1 MPESTGQILLG
12 CVEQALCGGCDP
24 LYPAISV
31 SCNGTLAK
39 WRDKFQVLDF
49 RVNDPGLQQHRD
61 KVESLLAKAA
71 SLEIQAIVTLPE
83 VLTAIL
89 EPPPPPP
96 VRPEEPQRSFD
107 RRGPALRPAIP
118 EKKPVEKKVDLG
130 KLAAFKS
137 CMFAIPRTVTNSAT
151 YHHLTPDECFPI
163 MELAARHG
171 VRHVI
176 VPTSEPGLFLDPQAG
191 EEFTAVFQQ
200 LAKQAKALQITLH
213 VKNGGLRPELFQRL
227 SKETGCRLALNLGTS
242 HLEGQDVLRV
252 YQEFHKHIDILLMS
266 QSVTG
271 LDKWRQWRD
280 GTNAALRVYRQ
291 AHRRFTAAVRS
302 NNQEA
307 RRATIAVLLDS
318 FYAYFDARRSSHF
331 NLGLF
336 QNGTINYVPLL
347 KHLRRELFDGTDHT
361 IILETAP
368 NLKNAEF
375 LGRYLFADGGLSA
388 PA

>member
-61 KVESLLAKAA
+61 KVENLLSKAS
-71 SLEIQAIVTLPE
+71 SLEIQTIVTLPE

-96 VRPEEPQRSFD
+96 VRPEEQSRSFD
-107 RRGPALRPAIP
+107 RHGPGVRRPDLPP
-118 EKKPVEKKVDLG
+118 EKKPEKKADLG

-137 CMFAIPRTVTNSAT
+137 CLLAIPRTVTNSSI
-151 YHHLTPDECFPI
+151 YHHLTPEECFPI
-163 MELAARHG
+163 MEAAAEHG
-171 VRHVI
+171 AKNII

-191 EEFTAVFQQ
+191 EEFCGAFQQ
-200 LAKQAKALQITLH
+200 LSKKAKQLNLTLH
-213 VKNGGLRPELFQRL
+213 VKNGGLPPELFQRL
-227 SKETGCRLALNLGTS
+227 IKETGCHLALNLGTS
-242 HLEGQDVLRV
+242 HLEGQDVLKV
-252 YQEFHKHIDILLMS
+252 YQQYHKHIKILLLS
-266 QSVTG
+266 QTVTG
-271 LDKWRQWRD
+271 LDKWRQWKD
-280 GTNAALRVYRQ
+280 GTHMALRIYRQ

-307 RRATIAVLLDS
+307 RRVTIAVLLDS
-318 FYAYFDARRSSHF
+318 FYAYFDARRSSSF

-336 QNGTINYVPLL
+336 QKGTINFVPLL
-347 KHLRRELFDGTDHT
+347 KHLRREFIEGAERTL
-361 IILETAP
+361 ILETAP
-368 NLKNAEF
+368 NMKNAEF
-375 LGRYLFADGGLSA
+375 LGRYLFTDGGLGA
-388 PA
+388 P